1 MCYGELDFCDDRD
14 RETDLL
20 STVPTRR
27 RWLSS
32 RRLGELRAGT
42 APMYTTYTWLRLP
55 AAPPPPATEAT
66 IKHSSN
72 QMAAI
77 LAELASYHTIYH

>member
-55 AAPPPPATEAT
+55 APPPPATEAT

-77 LAELASYHTIYH
+77 LAEPASYHTIYH